1 MDSDVD
7 SISSF
12 IDDEEQGNDI
22 DFYHNFN
29 NVETDI
35 EQTLKNEY
43 DEGIKD
49 LQDFDKISN
58 LCQRSEDEAEIYN
71 FEKAS
76 EKIKAFTESL
86 LPNIESEN
94 GTEQNN
100 FIRVIL
106 YALRFDKTNK
116 KDICE
121 KNELKTVID
130 EKLIDQLDEGKYY
143 FVLDL
148 QKFDNNFYEINSFVS
163 KYGYFLR
170 VFELKNKFRQLFMK
184 EPKKQNAI
192 KQISSCINEKYNG
205 FQSVSVEFARK
216 ERKNFKPID
225 IIYKPTKNPE
235 FSPLCYFT
243 EDISKAYSC
252 CEFLQCKDKT
262 KRAYSC
268 YECFYCRKFF
278 LKKDR
283 HKRHIEN
290 CAGVPGVIYNFNT
303 KSLISFEDN
312 FHAKGDLPFV
322 LYFDFETTAP
332 TDNCFDP
339 EQKKMFVVSYVIIVT
354 FLLALSLDRII
365 IQRCY
370 AHSIDQLTNFN
381 YFSDDQMKFINLEI
395 MRQLKDIAIDVS
407 KRKCK
412 ITMGQMFRSK
422 MP

>member
-1 MDSDVD
+1 MAEFINFEVSVKDDKEHKKVSNNSDLDSDVD

-35 EQTLKNEY
+35 EQTLKSEY

-49 LQDFDKISN
+49 LQDFDEISN
-58 LCQRSEDEAEIYN
+58 LCQSSEDEAEIDN

-86 LPNIESEN
+86 LLNIESEN

-184 EPKKQNAI
+184 ELKI
-192 KQISSCINEKYNG
+192 YIYIIRQISSCIDEKYND
-205 FQSVSVEFARK
+205 FQSVSTEFTRK

-235 FSPLCYFT
+235 FSSLCYFT
-243 EDISKAYSC
+243 E
-252 CEFLQCKDKT
+252 EFQ
-262 KRAYSC
+262 
-268 YECFYCRKFF
+268 
-278 LKKDR
+278 R
-283 HKRHIEN
+283 HTQI
-290 CAGVPGVIYNFNT
+290 F
-303 KSLISFEDN
+303 
-312 FHAKGDLPFV
+312 
-322 LYFDFETTAP
+322 
-332 TDNCFDP
+332 
-339 EQKKMFVVSYVIIVT
+339 
-354 FLLALSLDRII
+354 
-365 IQRCY
+365 
-370 AHSIDQLTNFN
+370 
-381 YFSDDQMKFINLEI
+381 
-395 MRQLKDIAIDVS
+395 
-407 KRKCK
+407 
-412 ITMGQMFRSK
+412 TM
-422 MP
+422 

>member
-1 MDSDVD
+1 MAEFINFEVSVKDDKEHKKVSNNSDLDSDVD

-35 EQTLKNEY
+35 EQTLKSEY

-49 LQDFDKISN
+49 LQDFDEISN
-58 LCQRSEDEAEIYN
+58 LCQSSEDEAEIDN

-76 EKIKAFTESL
+76 EKVKAFTESL
-86 LPNIESEN
+86 LLNVESEN

-192 KQISSCINEKYNG
+192 RQISSCINEKYNG

-235 FSPLCYFT
+235 FSSLCYFT
-243 EDISKAYSC
+243 E
-252 CEFLQCKDKT
+252 EFQ
-262 KRAYSC
+262 
-268 YECFYCRKFF
+268 
-278 LKKDR
+278 R
-283 HKRHIEN
+283 HTQI
-290 CAGVPGVIYNFNT
+290 F
-303 KSLISFEDN
+303 
-312 FHAKGDLPFV
+312 
-322 LYFDFETTAP
+322 
-332 TDNCFDP
+332 
-339 EQKKMFVVSYVIIVT
+339 
-354 FLLALSLDRII
+354 
-365 IQRCY
+365 
-370 AHSIDQLTNFN
+370 
-381 YFSDDQMKFINLEI
+381 
-395 MRQLKDIAIDVS
+395 
-407 KRKCK
+407 
-412 ITMGQMFRSK
+412 TM
-422 MP
+422 

>member
-1 MDSDVD
+1 MAEFINFEVRVKDDKEHKKVSNNSDLDSDVD

-22 DFYHNFN
+22 DFYRNFN

-43 DEGIKD
+43 DEGVKD

-71 FEKAS
+71 FEKTA

-148 QKFDNNFYEINSFVS
+148 QKFDNNFYEINSFIS

-184 EPKKQNAI
+184 ELKMNI
-192 KQISSCINEKYNG
+192 YIIRQISSCIDEKYND
-205 FQSVSVEFARK
+205 FQSVSTEFTRK

-235 FSPLCYFT
+235 FSSLCYFT
-243 EDISKAYSC
+243 E
-252 CEFLQCKDKT
+252 EF
-262 KRAYSC
+262 R
-268 YECFYCRKFF
+268 
-278 LKKDR
+278 R
-283 HKRHIEN
+283 HTQI
-290 CAGVPGVIYNFNT
+290 F
-303 KSLISFEDN
+303 
-312 FHAKGDLPFV
+312 
-322 LYFDFETTAP
+322 
-332 TDNCFDP
+332 
-339 EQKKMFVVSYVIIVT
+339 
-354 FLLALSLDRII
+354 
-365 IQRCY
+365 
-370 AHSIDQLTNFN
+370 
-381 YFSDDQMKFINLEI
+381 
-395 MRQLKDIAIDVS
+395 
-407 KRKCK
+407 
-412 ITMGQMFRSK
+412 TM
-422 MP
+422 

>member
-22 DFYHNFN
+22 DFYCNFN

-43 DEGIKD
+43 DEGVKD
-49 LQDFDKISN
+49 LQDFDIISN

-116 KDICE
+116 KDICD
-121 KNELKTVID
+121 KNKLKTVID
-130 EKLIDQLDEGKYY
+130 EKLIDQLDKEKYD

-148 QKFDNNFYEINSFVS
+148 QKFNNNCYEINSFLF
-163 KYGYFLR
+163 KYGYFFR

-184 EPKKQNAI
+184 EPKKQNI
-192 KQISSCINEKYNG
+192 IRKISSCINEKYNG
-205 FQSVSVEFARK
+205 CQSASIEFTWK

-225 IIYKPTKNPE
+225 IIYIPTENPE
-235 FSPLCYFT
+235 FSSLCYFT
-243 EDISKAYSC
+243 EDISKAYTNFC
-252 CEFLQCKDKT
+252 NVKEKT

-268 YECFYCRKFF
+268 YECFYCRKCF

-365 IQRCY
+365 IQRSY
-370 AHSIDQLTNFN
+370 AHSIDQLMNFN